1 MKKFL
6 SLVLA
11 LVMTFSLVTVSAG
24 AKEYT
29 DKSTIKYADAVDVI
43 STLGI
48 VDGYANG
55 AFNPSNTLTRGAAAK
70 IICNMVL
77 GPTTASALGANSAP
91 FTDVPAN
98 HTFAGYIAYCS
109 QQGII
114 NGYSDGT
121 FKPAGTVTG
130 YQFMKMLLGALGYK
144 AADEGFTGPNWT
156 INVAKLALGLGLNK
170 GNTDFVGSK
179 AMTREEACLYA
190 FNTLQATMVEYGN
203 TTTITGSGINVSISG
218 QAKEVAQGT
227 VYKNIFPGKG
237 STLEFAERYFADL
250 KVVPET
256 DDFGRPAKTWSYK
269 NSKIGTYAK
278 DATLTYTSEVE
289 LGDIYKDLG
298 LSKTDKTDTYY
309 VDGKEQSV
317 RDATTGTITT
327 DKNLTIARG
336 SKVKTGG
343 NGVLTEVYYDSS
355 VDPATLEIV
364 QINTYVATVGSVK
377 AATASA
383 DRKINLTAKSYPS
396 GQVDYGF
403 ETESFAQKDLV
414 TYTVAYNDT
423 NSKYEVKSVEALA
436 KTDAGTLTAYVG
448 TDAEDASSNFTVNG
462 TKYSYSKNAN
472 VKNGPID
479 KLGLKADLDV
489 YCDQYGYA
497 IYVEATKTATKYAL
511 VLGVGSTNP
520 YGDETIGATLLLADG
535 TQVTATVK
543 MADKTAAGTALA
555 GAEKVNDEKAILVT
569 YTVGSD
575 GTYSLT
581 KAADATKTGTVAVT
595 NGKSNVTLGGDNLYA
610 TSATVYFVCTKS
622 GSDYNYKVYTGYA
635 AMPTVNAADSVQY
648 DLDGTYKNQVNA
660 AFLSTATVLGV
671 EGTSTYILRPTS
683 VKVISEVD
691 KDAYVELPAFVDGAV
706 TTVKVAYTLVSGDS
720 AVLKTGPKDTAL
732 GYVVDSY
739 TTSDDV
745 ITGVTLK
752 TGTQPATGTV
762 AVSNGVVG
770 FGASE
775 ATATY
780 WAYRSDTKVVYVS
793 SDGKTLSTG
802 TVEGIATDAND
813 TVVYEVDTNTKT
825 VTNIYIT
832 IVD

>member
-48 VDGYANG
+48 VDGYATG

-227 VYKNIFPGKG
+227 VYKNIFPGKA

-250 KVVPET
+250 KVVGET

-278 DATLTYTSEVE
+278 DATLTYTSEVK

-298 LSKTDKTDTYY
+298 LSKADKTDTYY

-317 RDATTGTITT
+317 RDANGTITK
-327 DKNLTIARG
+327 DNNLTIARG
-336 SKVKTGG
+336 SKATTGG

-383 DRKINLTAKSYPS
+383 DRKITLTAKSHPT
-396 GQVDYGF
+396 GTVDYGF

-414 TYTVAYNDT
+414 TYTVAYNET
-423 NSKYEVKSVEALA
+423 SSKYEVKSVEALA
-436 KTDAGTLTAYVG
+436 KTDAGTLTAFVG

-511 VLGVGSTNP
+511 VLGVGATNP

-543 MADKTAAGTALA
+543 MADKSAAFSALSAAG
-555 GAEKVNDEKAILVT
+555 KVNDAAAILVT
-569 YTVGSD
+569 YTVGSN
-575 GTYSLT
+575 GTYTLT
-581 KAADATKTGTVAVT
+581 KVDDYQAPQQGATTYSVT
-595 NGKSNVTLGGDNLYA
+595 NGKSNVTLGGNNLYA

-635 AMPTVNAADSVQY
+635 AMPTVNAAASVQY
-648 DLDGTYKNQVNA
+648 DLDGTYTTQVNA

-671 EGTSTYILRPTS
+671 EGTSTYILRPAS

-706 TTVKVAYTLVSGDS
+706 TTVKVAYTLVSGNGT
-720 AVLKTGPKDTAL
+720 LKNAG

-752 TGTQPATGTV
+752 TGTQSATGTV

-770 FGASE
+770 FGATE
-775 ATATY
+775 AAATY

-832 IVD
+832 VVD